1 MSEDKSA
8 VLQAMKKMKKANKNI
23 IDSDQVKSSGSKS
36 RRNDDD
42 ESIAEKIIGAVS
54 NLKNRD

>member
-8 VLQAMKKMKKANKNI
+8 VLQAMKKMKNANKKI
-23 IDSDQVKSSGSKS
+23 ADKEQVKSSGGKNS
-36 RRNDDD
+36 RGDGNV
-42 ESIAEKIIGAVS
+42 AEKVINAVS